1 MGHLK
6 TFWKRRELLWELV
19 KRGIKLKY
27 RKSYLGIIWSLLE
40 PILST
45 IVLTVVFGTL
55 LGRGGRDFPLYV
67 LCGRLLYS
75 FFASS
80 TKSAARSIRMNAP
93 MIKKVYIPKYLYPL
107 SSILFNYII
116 TGISLLVLIPLC
128 VYCRV
133 YPRLHMFYVVL
144 PFAVL
149 FVLTYG
155 CGMILA
161 TISVF
166 FRDMEYLWDVLLTLI
181 MYSSAIM
188 YYPEKLMKSGYYWIL
203 KFNPLFCVIT
213 NFRDAIMGKPMEW
226 NYLLTALEI
235 GIVLSLIG
243 TYMFYKKQ
251 DEFILAI

>member
-116 TGISLLVLIPLC
+116 I
-128 VYCRV
+128 
-133 YPRLHMFYVVL
+133 
-144 PFAVL
+144 
-149 FVLTYG
+149 
-155 CGMILA
+155 
-161 TISVF
+161 
-166 FRDMEYLWDVLLTLI
+166 
-181 MYSSAIM
+181 
-188 YYPEKLMKSGYYWIL
+188 
-203 KFNPLFCVIT
+203 
-213 NFRDAIMGKPMEW
+213 
-226 NYLLTALEI
+226 
-235 GIVLSLIG
+235 
-243 TYMFYKKQ
+243 
-251 DEFILAI
+251 

>member
-133 YPRLHMFYVVL
+133 YPRLHMFYVIL

-213 NFRDAIMGKPMEW
+213 NFRDAIMGQPMEW

-251 DEFILAI
+251 HEFILAI